1 MKMGYRNVNML
12 SGSITKGLLA
22 LTLPIMIVNV
32 AQSLFSI
39 ADMTVLR
46 IFASDSAV
54 GAVGSCGMLTALC
67 INLLVGIAVGANVVT
82 ARYMGAGNKER
93 ASAVAMTSLVF
104 SAFASLVLAVVGLL
118 FAETF
123 LRWTNCPQSLLPGA
137 VLYFRLY
144 FAGCPFIML
153 YTFCAA
159 LLRASGETKKP
170 MYFLILGGIC
180 KLLVNLFCT
189 AVLDMGVAGV
199 GIGTILSYL
208 IAGIL
213 CLLTILHRHDVFR
226 LDLTHISFHVAE
238 LKEMLRVGIPAGVQN
253 SLYALA
259 NVVITATVNS
269 FGEHAA
275 TGVSIANQF
284 DSLLYQV
291 SIATSLAV
299 TPYVSQNVGA
309 GNFKR
314 VKQTLLRAV
323 LITTAFGASLGA
335 LSAIF
340 SGPLSSI
347 MSGNPDVIRY
357 SQQKMVIVSSTYFLC
372 GICETLVGTL
382 RGIGK
387 NTVPTVATFL
397 FMCLLRLAWVEWV
410 FPLCPP
416 DLSFLYLVWPVGW
429 VACIV
434 TYLITFFPAISKL
447 QRRQLAAQH

>member
-1 MKMGYRNVNML
+1 MRHQNVNML
-12 SGSITKGLLA
+12 SGSITKGLLG
-22 LTLPIMIVNV
+22 LTFPIMIVNV
-32 AQSLFSI
+32 AQALFSI

-46 IFASDSAV
+46 VFADDSAV
-54 GAVGSCGMLTALC
+54 GAVGSCTMLTALC
-67 INLLVGIAVGANVVT
+67 INLLVGISVGANVVT
-82 ARYMGAGNKER
+82 ARHLGAGSKER
-93 ASAVAMTSLVF
+93 AAAATTTALVF
-104 SAFASLVLAVVGLL
+104 SAFGSLVLAVIGLV

-123 LRWTNCPQSLLPGA
+123 LRWTNCPQALLPGA

-144 FAGCPFIML
+144 FAGCPAIML
-153 YTFCAA
+153 YNFCSA

-180 KLLVNLFCT
+180 KLLVNLFCS
-189 AVLDMGVAGV
+189 AVLDIGVAGV
-199 GIGTILSYL
+199 GIATILSYL
-208 IAGIL
+208 IAGVL
-213 CLLTILHRHDVFR
+213 CFLTILHQHDVFH
-226 LDLTHISFHVAE
+226 LYFPHFSFHVTE
-238 LKEMLRVGIPAGVQN
+238 LKEMLRVGIPAGIQN

-284 DSLLYQV
+284 DNLLYQV

-314 VKQTLLRAV
+314 VRQALLRAV
-323 LITTAFGASLGA
+323 LITTAFGAGLGA

-340 SGPLSSI
+340 SGSLSSI
-347 MSGNPDVIRY
+347 MSGNPDVIRF
-357 SQQKMVIVSSTYFLC
+357 SQQKMVIVSSTYFIC

-382 RGIGK
+382 RGIGR
-387 NTVPTVATFL
+387 NTIPTVATFV

-429 VACIV
+429 VACII
-434 TYLITFFPAISKL
+434 TYLIVFFPAISKL
-447 QRRQLAAQH
+447 QRRQFATQT

>member
-1 MKMGYRNVNML
+1 MRHQNVNML

-22 LTLPIMIVNV
+22 LTFPIMIVNV

-46 IFASDSAV
+46 VFADDSAV

-82 ARYMGAGNKER
+82 ARHLGSGNKER
-93 ASAVAMTSLVF
+93 VSATAMTALVF
-104 SAFASLVLAVVGLL
+104 AAFGSLVLAAIGLI

-123 LRWTNCPQSLLPGA
+123 LRWTNCPEALLPGA
-137 VLYFRLY
+137 ALYFRLY
-144 FAGCPFIML
+144 FAGCPAIML
-153 YTFCAA
+153 YSFCSA

-170 MYFLILGGIC
+170 MYFLTLGGIC
-180 KLLVNLFCT
+180 KLLVNLFCA

-199 GIGTILSYL
+199 GIATILSYL
-208 IAGIL
+208 IAGVL
-213 CLLTILHRHDVFR
+213 CFLTIWHRHDVFH
-226 LDLTHISFHVAE
+226 LDFSRTSFHVNE
-238 LKEMLRVGIPAGVQN
+238 LKEMLRVGIPAGIQT
-253 SLYALA
+253 SLFSLA

-269 FGEHAA
+269 FGENAA

-314 VKQTLLRAV
+314 VRQTMLRAV

-347 MSGNPDVIRY
+347 MSGNPDVIRF
-357 SQQKMVIVSSTYFLC
+357 SQQKMIIVSSTYFIC

-387 NTVPTVATFL
+387 NTVSTVATFV
-397 FMCLLRLAWVEWV
+397 FMCLLRVAWVEWV

-416 DLSFLYLVWPVGW
+416 DLTFLYLVWPVGW
-429 VACIV
+429 IACII
-434 TYLITFFPAISKL
+434 TYLIVFFPAISKL
-447 QRRQLAAQH
+447 QRRQFATQT